1 MNRENMKNP
10 VSILLELT
18 TRCNNACVFCKHKEM
33 KSPIGDMSLDLG
45 KKILQDAYNMGVR
58 TVGMHT
64 IGEIFLCKNFAKHI
78 ANAKQIGFDY
88 IYATSNGILATRE
101 NLENAIK
108 AGLDSIKF
116 SIDAGT
122 NKTHA
127 LIHYGKDNV
136 GVGDGFGRFDKVLN
150 NLKIC
155 FDLKEK
161 LNKKMKIIVG
171 YVLIKQNEQEL
182 EILKKLVEPYI
193 TEQIMVY
200 PVVVFGAG
208 SSLKEYINPCLEMIP
223 TGYAL
228 QKTVPCSMVF
238 DRIHV
243 THDGYLTACCQDF
256 DRELLI
262 ANLNEVSLKEAWISK
277 RAVEIREKHANKNV
291 EDLIC
296 NNCFRCV

>member
-1 MNRENMKNP
+1 MKNP
-10 VSILLELT
+10 VSMLLELT
-18 TRCNNACVFCKHKEM
+18 TRCNNACIFCKHKEM

-64 IGEIFLCKNFAKHI
+64 IGEIFLCKDFAKHI

-88 IYATSNGILATRE
+88 IYATSNGVLATRE

-122 NKTHA
+122 NKTYA
-127 LIHYGKDNV
+127 LIHYGKNNV
-136 GVGDGFGRFDKVLN
+136 GSLDRVLN

-155 FDLKEK
+155 FELKEK

-171 YVLIKQNEQEL
+171 YVLIKQNELEL
-182 EILKKLVEPYI
+182 ETLRELVEPYI
-193 TEQIMVY
+193 TEQIMIN
-200 PVVVFGAG
+200 PMVVHGHG
-208 SSLKEYINPCLEMIP
+208 SSSEEYINPCFEMIP
-223 TGYAL
+223 TGYKL

-238 DRIHV
+238 DKIHI

-277 RAVEIREKHANKNV
+277 RAIEIREKHTNKNV
-291 EDLIC
+291 EGLIC
-296 NNCFRCV
+296 NNCFCCVLLE